1 MSRNSKRS
9 TNERLKYGICLN
21 DECSMCKS
29 KEIQSVPMRKD
40 LLCSECGKELREC
53 PPPKKKN
60 SKKSLYIS
68 VVAILIVGVIIGGF
82 VVSPSEKDELTTLP
96 LSDSVVMDNTPEL
109 EIISE
114 PKPDT
119 VVVTDTVVLRD
130 TIVENNT
137 ITTSETISTK
147 TIVNTTSTQTNEE
160 SGNRTI
166 RLSYGT
172 YTGAT
177 KNGFPHGQGRLVY
190 SNNRQINRNDIK
202 GRKANPGDYVIG
214 EFFNG
219 FVVYGKHYDSEGNLL
234 ESLNFGVGN
243 ENSYESK

>member
-1 MSRNSKRS
+1 MTNTRKTGRIKKYGVCLYDKCENYKIIQELVHGELECPGCHRKLSPCAPPKKRNSK
-9 TNERLKYGICLN
+9 K
-21 DECSMCKS
+21 
-29 KEIQSVPMRKD
+29 P
-40 LLCSECGKELREC
+40 
-53 PPPKKKN
+53 
-60 SKKSLYIS
+60 LYIC
-68 VVAILIVGVIIGGF
+68 VAAILIIGLIIGGF
-82 VVSPSEKDELTTLP
+82 VVSPCGTEEPTNLA
-96 LSDSVVMDNTPEL
+96 LSDSVVMDNMTE
-109 EIISE
+109 SE
-114 PKPDT
+114 TAPAPKQDT

-202 GRKANPGDYVIG
+202 GRKANSGDYVIG

>member
-1 MSRNSKRS
+1 MSRDSKRS
-9 TNERLKYGICLN
+9 TRERLKYGICLN

-40 LLCSECGKELREC
+40 LFCSECGKELREC
-53 PPPKKKN
+53 PPPKKRN
-60 SKKSLYIS
+60 SKKPLYIC
-68 VVAILIVGVIIGGF
+68 VAAILIIGLIIGGF
-82 VVSPSEKDELTTLP
+82 VVSPSEKDEPTNLA
-96 LSDSVVMDNTPEL
+96 LSDSVVMDNT
-109 EIISE
+109 SE
-114 PKPDT
+114 PETVPAPKQDT
-119 VVVTDTVVLRD
+119 VVVTDTVVLHD

-190 SNNRQINRNDIK
+190 STIRQINRNDTK
-202 GRKANPGDYVIG
+202 GRKANSGDYVIG

-234 ESLNFGVGN
+234 ESLNFGVGS
-243 ENSYESK
+243 EGSYESK

>member
-1 MSRNSKRS
+1 MTNTRKTGRIKKYGVCLYDKCENYKIIQELVHGELECPGCHRKLSPCAPPKKRNSK
-9 TNERLKYGICLN
+9 K
-21 DECSMCKS
+21 
-29 KEIQSVPMRKD
+29 P
-40 LLCSECGKELREC
+40 
-53 PPPKKKN
+53 
-60 SKKSLYIS
+60 LYIC
-68 VVAILIVGVIIGGF
+68 VAAILIIGLIIGGF
-82 VVSPSEKDELTTLP
+82 VVSPCGTEEPTNLA
-96 LSDSVVMDNTPEL
+96 LSDSVVTDNMTE
-109 EIISE
+109 SE
-114 PKPDT
+114 TAPAPKPDT

-147 TIVNTTSTQTNEE
+147 TIVNTTSTQTSGE

>member
-1 MSRNSKRS
+1 MADKIKTGRIK
-9 TNERLKYGICLN
+9 KYGVCLN
-21 DECSMCKS
+21 DKCEKY
-29 KEIQSVPMRKD
+29 KIIQEVIH
-40 LLCSECGKELREC
+40 GELEC
-53 PPPKKKN
+53 PGCKKKLSPCAPPKKKN
-60 SKKSLYIS
+60 SKKPLYIS
-68 VVAILIVGVIIGGF
+68 VVAILIIGVIIGGF
-82 VVSPSEKDELTTLP
+82 VVSPSEKDEPTNLA
-96 LSDSVVMDNTPEL
+96 LSDSVVMDNT
-109 EIISE
+109 SE
-114 PKPDT
+114 PETVPAPKQDT
-119 VVVTDTVVLRD
+119 VVVTDTVVLHD

-147 TIVNTTSTQTNEE
+147 TIVNTTSTQTSGE